1 MLIFKLINE
10 QIAYPSLRGSC
21 PLDVAAASLMDNNEL
36 ALALREQHLEK
47 VITFLSRCGVQDN
60 ARLRAMGKP
69 LPGWDPLDG
78 ERYLDFMRH
87 AVWVNG
93 E

>member
-1 MLIFKLINE
+1 
-10 QIAYPSLRGSC
+10 
-21 PLDVAAASLMDNNEL
+21 MDNNEL
-36 ALALREQHLEK
+36 ALALREIHLEK
-47 VITFLSRCGVQDN
+47 VVTFLSRCGVQDN
-60 ARLRAMGKP
+60 ARLRAMEKF

-93 E
+93 ELGRGTFKFMFIVQVVK